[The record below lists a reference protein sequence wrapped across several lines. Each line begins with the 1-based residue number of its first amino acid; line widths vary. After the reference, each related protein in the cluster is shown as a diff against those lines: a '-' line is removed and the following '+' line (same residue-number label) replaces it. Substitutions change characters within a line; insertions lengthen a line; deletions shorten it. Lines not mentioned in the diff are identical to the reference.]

1 MSYKTEDIDLLL
13 SQLSIEEVVGEF
25 ITLKK
30 TGANFKG
37 LCPFHADNSPSF
49 MVNAQKN
56 ICKCFVCGEGGNPIT
71 FYSKYKKISFN
82 DAVSELA
89 KKYQVN
95 IKELT
100 PTSVSNHLNKY
111 YEIMD
116 EAHNF
121 YKENIFSEHSHR
133 AMEYLSKRDLTP
145 KIITENGIGFA
156 AGKGQ
161 ELTEY
166 LLKKGYSIDD
176 LIKLGLSRQNER
188 GNYDFFRE
196 RIIFPIFSSFNKVIA
211 FGGRTIESGDGIPK
225 YINSQDTPVF
235 HKGSNL
241 YGIERGQSIKKR
253 TYAILME
260 GYMDVLSA
268 YVYGFDTAVAPL
280 GTALTEEQGILLKK
294 YTSNVLI
301 CFDSDNA
308 GQMATEKAI
317 MILTKLEFK
326 VRVIKLSGAKDPDEY
341 LKTYGRESFLDR
353 IKNSLT
359 AFDFLYEYYAKDF
372 NLTDVFAKLNFIKKF
387 KDFFQVIPTKF
398 EQDMYLGEM
407 STNLEIEKNS
417 LLEELI
423 VNNQKKSVPVSRI
436 INLRGK
442 SEFNKEKLINQLEKE
457 TISYVLGNVDDFQFF
472 QSKEVENKL
481 TKKIFNF
488 LEERFKSEETNLIKE
503 LKELN
508 DVDEEEKVII
518 EEIICHSIAGFTDE
532 NEKKIKKTE
541 IYKGW
546 FRKELMSYKNIR
558 ENFGLAFKVVQIEN
572 KLKNSYD
579 FMEVLDIYREFE
591 KIVVFQDI

>member
-30 TGANFKG
+30 TGANSKG

-49 MVNAQKN
+49 MVNSQKN

-82 DAVSELA
+82 EAVSELA

-95 IKELT
+95 IKEIA
-100 PTSVSNHLNKY
+100 PTGAKSHQNKY

-121 YKENIFSEHSHR
+121 YKKNIFSEHSHR
-133 AMEYLSKRDLTP
+133 AMEYLSKRDMTP

-166 LLKKGYSIDD
+166 LLQKGYSIDD

-211 FGGRTIESGDGIPK
+211 FGGRTIENGDGIPK

-280 GTALTEEQGILLKK
+280 GTALTEEQGVLLKK

-326 VRVIKLSGAKDPDEY
+326 VRVIKLNGAKDPDEY
-341 LKTYGRESFLDR
+341 LKAYGKEAFLER

-372 NLTDVFAKLNFIKKF
+372 NLTDMFARLNFIKKF
-387 KDFFQVIPTKF
+387 KDFFQVVSTKF
-398 EQDMYLGEM
+398 EQDMYLGEL
-407 STNLEIEKNS
+407 SANLDIDKDS
-417 LLEELI
+417 LSDELI
-423 VNNQKKSVPVSRI
+423 MNNQKKTVQASRFV
-436 INLRGK
+436 NLRNR

-457 TISYVLGNVDDFQFF
+457 TISYILTNANDFRFF
-472 QSKEVENKL
+472 NFFSVENKL
-481 TKKIFNF
+481 TKKVFNF
-488 LEERFKSEETNLIKE
+488 IEERFRNKDVDLIKE

-508 DVDEEEKVII
+508 DIDEDERAVI
-518 EEIICHSIAGFTDE
+518 EEIVCNSVAGFTDE
-532 NEKKIKKTE
+532 KEKKIKKTE

-546 FRKELMSYKNIR
+546 FRKELMPYKNMR
-558 ENFGLAFKVVQIEN
+558 ENFNLTLNVVKIEN
-572 KLKNSYD
+572 KLKNSDD
-579 FMEVLDIYREFE
+579 FIEVLNIYKEFE